1 MSVDIK
7 NKILRAAS
15 EIGSMEQHISYDL
28 LPYVEEM
35 YADGLIQYVLI
46 DIDDV
51 KNLQVMLLD
60 KGVELLHS
68 GGYK

>member
-1 MSVDIK
+1 MDKNIK
-7 NKILRAAS
+7 NEILLAAS
-15 EIGSMEQHISYDL
+15 RVGSMEQHISYDL
-28 LPYVEEM
+28 LPHVEEM
-35 YADGLIQYVLI
+35 YADGLIQYVLV